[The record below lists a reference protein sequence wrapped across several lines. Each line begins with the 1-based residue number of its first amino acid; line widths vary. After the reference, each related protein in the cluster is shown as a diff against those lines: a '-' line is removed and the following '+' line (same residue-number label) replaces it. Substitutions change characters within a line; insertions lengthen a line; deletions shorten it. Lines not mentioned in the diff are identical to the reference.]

1 MSAATQT
8 REILLLRGSNLLH
21 AETLQTIATL
31 GEDGLWRAPDG
42 AVTDAIGVPHQTATA
57 IVKPAEQQAADRAKD
72 AAWIEQALKVVR
84 RVASQQRD
92 ITVDDIRMALSA
104 KPRKPGLMSTLMVA
118 AARQGLIEKTSAH
131 RPSSRTINGGRT
143 VRVWK
148 SLIHETEGLAK

>member
-8 REILLLRGSNLLH
+8 REILLLRGSSLLH

-42 AVTDAIGVPHQTATA
+42 AVTDAIGVPHQAATA
-57 IVKPAEQQAADRAKD
+57 IVKPAEQQAADRAQD
-72 AAWIEQALKVVR
+72 AAWIEQALKVAR
-84 RVASQQRD
+84 EVASQRRD
-92 ITVDDIRMALSA
+92 ITVDDIRMALST
-104 KPRKPGLMSTLMVA
+104 KPRKPSLMSTLMVA

-131 RPSSRTINGGRT
+131 RPSIRTVNGGRA

-148 SLIHETEGLAK
+148 SLIHDAQGTGR

>member
-1 MSAATQT
+1 MSATTQT

-42 AVTDAIGVPHQTATA
+42 AVTDAIGVPHQAATA
-57 IVKPAEQQAADRAKD
+57 IVKPAEQQAADRTQD
-72 AAWIEQALKVVR
+72 AAWIEQALKIVR
-84 RVASQQRD
+84 QVASQRRD

-104 KPRKPGLMSTLMVA
+104 KPHRPSLMSTLMVA

-131 RPSSRTINGGRT
+131 RSSVRTVNGGRT

-148 SLIHETEGLAK
+148 SLIHESDGLAK